1 MLTTS
6 VYFTCIKL
14 FPHIVYFKRLLF
26 YHEDWIIM
34 HTKIYEEMH
43 VSLPPLQQ
51 SNSFKYKQKSKKKN
65 KEKIRFKMYDFD
77 FVILTY
83 KHLTSS

>member
-1 MLTTS
+1 
-6 VYFTCIKL
+6 
-14 FPHIVYFKRLLF
+14 
-26 YHEDWIIM
+26 M
-34 HTKIYEEMH
+34 HTKIYEKMH

-51 SNSFKYKQKSKKKN
+51 SNSNINKKVKKKN

-83 KHLTSS
+83 KHLTSSYLE